1 MSEQLTQ
8 ELEQTKAQLKYFQ
21 QEGNATKQLLNETL
35 QGNLGLRTTIIQFQE
50 EMTRLTKLNSE
61 FVANTQNLLS
71 KITELETLV
80 EDYKRRDEQL
90 TSALS
95 EANSEKVH
103 ESTCEQPAEDV
114 AA

>member
-1 MSEQLTQ
+1 MSEQLKQ

-35 QGNLGLRTTIIQFQE
+35 QGNLQLRTAVIQFQE
-50 EMTRLTKLNSE
+50 EIARLTKLNGE
-61 FVANTQNLLS
+61 FVGNTQNLLS
-71 KITELETLV
+71 KIAELEVSV

-90 TSALS
+90 TAALA
-95 EANSEKVH
+95 EANSQKVH